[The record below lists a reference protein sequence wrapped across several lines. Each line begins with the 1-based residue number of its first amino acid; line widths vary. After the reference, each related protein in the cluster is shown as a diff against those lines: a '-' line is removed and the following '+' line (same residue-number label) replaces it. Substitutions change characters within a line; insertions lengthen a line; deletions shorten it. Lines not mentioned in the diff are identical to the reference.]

1 MPETITSPENEK
13 LKLVRKLSHP
23 RGRHKHG
30 LFVTEGEDL
39 LAAGLAGGRRP
50 ETVLIAAGATIVG
63 ARGIEVEP
71 ELLAGVS
78 VLGSGTRVIA
88 IWPIPA
94 AGEVDATNGCVFL
107 DGVGDPGNVGTIVR
121 TAEALTGAQVVLG
134 RHCADPYSP
143 KALRASAG
151 AVMRRPPAVAAIEAT
166 PAPRLALETR
176 GAGRLDEQIAAIGPR
191 TIVLGAE
198 REGVSDAV
206 LAACDGAASISLQP
220 NAESLNVAATA
231 AIALHR
237 VCSAAAGESGGESH
251 G

>member
-1 MPETITSPENEK
+1 MTETITSPDNEK

-23 RGRHKHG
+23 RGREKHG
-30 LFVTEGEDL
+30 LFATEGEDL

-50 ETVLIAAGATIVG
+50 ETVLIAAGAMIAGV
-63 ARGIEVEP
+63 RGIEVDP
-71 ELLAGVS
+71 GLLAGVS

-88 IWPIPA
+88 IWPLPA
-94 AGEVDATNGCVFL
+94 EGAVDPSRGCVFL

-121 TAEALTGAQVVLG
+121 TAEALSGAQVVLG
-134 RHCADPYSP
+134 ARCADPYSP

-176 GAGRLDEQIAAIGPR
+176 DAGPLDERIAAIGPR
-191 TIVLGAE
+191 TLVLGAE
-198 REGVSDAV
+198 REGVSEAV
-206 LAACDGAASISLQP
+206 LAACDGSASIPLQP

-231 AIALHR
+231 AIALQR
-237 VCSAAAGESGGESH
+237 VCSAAAGASGDETNG
-251 G
+251 